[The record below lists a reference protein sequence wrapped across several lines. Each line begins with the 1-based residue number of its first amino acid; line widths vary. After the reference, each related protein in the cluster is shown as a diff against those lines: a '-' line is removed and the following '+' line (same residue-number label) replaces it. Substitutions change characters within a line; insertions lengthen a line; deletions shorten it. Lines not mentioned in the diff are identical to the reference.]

1 MTNSCKGLGFG
12 EISRKLVVRFWNS
25 GTLWTALQV
34 LSKAG
39 FGVLVI
45 PLMARQ
51 LTASDLGLWYTFA
64 ALGSFGAISDFGL
77 TIVFSRVFTVFNAKA
92 DPTSGTELSGIVAGI
107 DERSLYYTAHRCFSI
122 AGLLTF
128 AVLGIGGTLYLRE
141 FSDIND
147 FETVCWVT
155 YCLAWAFSTAGN
167 FWISYSN
174 GQDEIAISARASVY
188 ATVVGLVAT
197 WLILKLSNT
206 VLAPVIGFGIVNI
219 AARLQLVARYRK
231 TVSRHGKGSFSI
243 DLIRRLLPVGWR
255 QGLVGLSGFFI
266 YQASLLIISARLGR
280 GEAASFGMSL
290 QLVLMLSGLCRS
302 FVNAKVPTLTSLWAC
317 SRLGEVSQLSV
328 RTIQKTLWAFLS
340 GQIAVI
346 VGHRCVMDLLGL
358 RTPLLQE
365 SHLMI
370 MLTSQMLELFHVAC
384 AVIYGT
390 TNKVRWVWVS
400 VAAGIVL
407 VLSHYYASSIAG
419 VIGVLASQLIVQLL
433 FNNWWPPLFLAQ
445 ELVISP
451 RTFFVST
458 LVPALAIWLVFC
470 AIRLMILGSSL
481 FPVERG
487 GLTGGG

>member
-1 MTNSCKGLGFG
+1 
-12 EISRKLVVRFWNS
+12 
-25 GTLWTALQV
+25 
-34 LSKAG
+34 
-39 FGVLVI
+39 
-45 PLMARQ
+45 
-51 LTASDLGLWYTFA
+51 
-64 ALGSFGAISDFGL
+64 
-77 TIVFSRVFTVFNAKA
+77 
-92 DPTSGTELSGIVAGI
+92 
-107 DERSLYYTAHRCFSI
+107 
-122 AGLLTF
+122 
-128 AVLGIGGTLYLRE
+128 
-141 FSDIND
+141 
-147 FETVCWVT
+147 
-155 YCLAWAFSTAGN
+155 
-167 FWISYSN
+167 
-174 GQDEIAISARASVY
+174 
-188 ATVVGLVAT
+188 
-197 WLILKLSNT
+197 
-206 VLAPVIGFGIVNI
+206 
-219 AARLQLVARYRK
+219 
-231 TVSRHGKGSFSI
+231 
-243 DLIRRLLPVGWR
+243 
-255 QGLVGLSGFFI
+255 
-266 YQASLLIISARLGR
+266 
-280 GEAASFGMSL
+280 
-290 QLVLMLSGLCRS
+290 
-302 FVNAKVPTLTSLWAC
+302 
-317 SRLGEVSQLSV
+317 
-328 RTIQKTLWAFLS
+328 
-340 GQIAVI
+340 
-346 VGHRCVMDLLGL
+346 MDLLGL